1 MTIFNSIKYFAFSL
15 TLITLGIIS
24 CKKQE
29 TVKSD
34 VQLISPAEEGEKFL
48 PGNSILLKAKV
59 KDDDNI
65 LMLKSFLIGPVGDTV
80 INILEPQYNKGTLYQ
95 LTYKFQHGINY
106 FRTGIFT
113 WHIVVANKFET
124 NTFKRSFQVGEITS
138 TTEEFAIA
146 SFDRSMRPAKIT
158 LYDKG
163 MQKFST
169 YSISNDISKVN
180 SLGENIFAAEG
191 NKLVVWNGFTGNE
204 KKTLINPINRDV
216 ILRSADKMYAS
227 NYNLPDF
234 ISTYNAN
241 GSLNLNIQNKY
252 DESSFILQVGQTIFS
267 VEYDNNDGRIKLVTY
282 EAATGAYIANVPI
295 LRYVNV
301 LGLFSFGDENRV
313 YVMAESPSNSSHT
326 TFFYYNKSLN
336 AIPQLLSLTISARAT
351 TQNPIMISST
361 DAWIFTNSGIYEF
374 NSGDQVSRN
383 PTNSPTINNISS
395 VGSYSYLASETLLMY
410 ETQSKHYIYNVATGT
425 ELGQITNSNESVMFL
440 KK

>member
-1 MTIFNSIKYFAFSL
+1 MTIFNSIKYFAFAL
-15 TLITLGIIS
+15 TLITLGVIS

-29 TVKSD
+29 IVKPD
-34 VQLISPAEEGEKFL
+34 VQFMSPAKEGEKFQ

-59 KDDDNI
+59 KDEDNI
-65 LMLKSFLIGPVGDTV
+65 LMLKSFLIGPVRDTV
-80 INILEPQYNKGTLYQ
+80 INILEPQYNKGTLHE

-124 NTFKRSFQVGEITS
+124 DTFRRSFHVGETTS
-138 TTEEFAIA
+138 KTEEFAIA
-146 SFDRSMRPAKIT
+146 SFDRSTRPAKIT

-169 YSISNDISKVN
+169 YSISNDVSKVN

-191 NKLVVWNGFTGNE
+191 NKLVIWNGFTGNE
-204 KKTLINPINRDV
+204 KKTLINPINRNV
-216 ILRSADKMYAS
+216 ILRSSDKMYVS

-234 ISTYNAN
+234 VSTYNAN

-267 VEYDNNDGRIKLVTY
+267 VEYDNNDRRIKLVTY

-295 LRYVNV
+295 QRYVNV

-313 YVMAESPSNSSHT
+313 YVMTESPSNSSHT

-336 AIPQLLSLTISARAT
+336 AIPQLSLTISARAT

-361 DAWIFTNSGIYEF
+361 DVWIFTNSGIYEF

-383 PTNSPTINNISS
+383 PTNSLTINNISG

-410 ETQSKHYIYNVATGT
+410 EVQSKHYIYNVATGT
-425 ELGQITNSNESVMFL
+425 ELGQITNSNGSVLFL